1 MRETEL
7 MRLVRNYPGEPF
19 EVTVLRLVSN
29 LRFMQRQWGRTRSR
43 VTKESCVRLTGELDE
58 ALSVYARLSGDE
70 EVKGV
75 MTGVLEGVGR
85 DAGRGGAV
93 VGGDGGGVR
102 VMGGMDL
109 RGWEFRQE
117 TDRLRVIGIMRMV
130 WRMRVMQREIVSG
143 GGKVVEG
150 YDALV
155 AKVDL
160 ALSDL
165 FFGKDSMWG
174 LGTRCK
180 VIKKRV

>member
-1 MRETEL
+1 
-7 MRLVRNYPGEPF
+7 
-19 EVTVLRLVSN
+19 
-29 LRFMQRQWGRTRSR
+29 MQKR
-43 VTKESCVRLTGELDE
+43 
-58 ALSVYARLSGDE
+58 
-70 EVKGV
+70 
-75 MTGVLEGVGR
+75 
-85 DAGRGGAV
+85 
-93 VGGDGGGVR
+93 
-102 VMGGMDL
+102 
-109 RGWEFRQE
+109 
-117 TDRLRVIGIMRMV
+117 
-130 WRMRVMQREIVSG
+130 IVSE